1 MVNIRLKQARTDIA
15 NKLRQHNIASADFE
29 ADYIISHVCG
39 IDMVHLVIDGRRIL
53 TSAEID
59 KIASIV
65 KMRMTGKPLQYLI
78 GEWEFYSMP
87 FLVGEGVLIPRPDT
101 EVLVDRAIQVLNA
114 NGGKPIVADLCSG
127 SGCIAIAIKKN
138 VPHARVIAVEN
149 SPKAMEY
156 LIKNKVRSNV
166 DIQAVLADVCD
177 RTTLGQMPALDMIVA
192 NPPYLDKHDIDNL
205 QKEVTHE
212 PHEALYAGEDGL
224 KFYRQI
230 TSIWTPQIKSGG
242 TIMFEIGKGQHDDV
256 AQIMLENSISD
267 IKFEKDINGIIRS
280 VYGKVNRK

>member
-1 MVNIRLKQARTDIA
+1 MVNIHLKQARTDVA
-15 NKLRQHNIASADFE
+15 NKLRQHNITSADFE

-39 IDMVHLVIDGRRIL
+39 IDMVHLVIDGARIL

-65 KMRMTGKPLQYLI
+65 KMRITGKPLQYLI

-101 EVLVDRAIQVLNA
+101 EILVDRAIQILNA
-114 NGGKPIVADLCSG
+114 KGEEPIVADLCSG

-138 VPHARVIAVEN
+138 VPHARVIAAEN

-156 LIKNKVRSNV
+156 LMKNKIRNNV

-177 RTTLGQMPALDMIVA
+177 RTILGQMPALDMLVA
-192 NPPYLDKHDIDNL
+192 NPPYLNKHDIDNL

-212 PHEALYAGEDGL
+212 PRAALYAGQDGL

-242 TIMFEIGKGQHDDV
+242 TIMYEIGKGQHNDV
-256 AQIMLENSISD
+256 AQIMLENGISD
-267 IKFEKDINGIIRS
+267 IKFEEDINGIIRS